1 MDGGWWACISGADR
15 HLFVNES
22 HSAID
27 NVGAEPEWWFKYE
40 GSSQP
45 N

>member
-1 MDGGWWACISGADR
+1 MDGGGCACLSGSHR

-22 HSAID
+22 HSAIHH
-27 NVGAEPEWWFKYE
+27 VGVKPEWWFKYE
-40 GSSQP
+40 GSSEP